1 MGGADGAGGKAG
13 AKGDTKRRLVTLT
26 IDGREVRASDHAT
39 ILDVAR
45 REGIFIPTL
54 CYDPRLAPF
63 GACRVCMVG
72 VKGARGPVAAC
83 TTPVRQGIVVD
94 TKDETATRVAR
105 NVVELVLSDYPEA
118 LLKREGVD
126 PASGEDRNE
135 LRQVAQHFGID
146 TSRFSGERHAYA
158 KDDRHP
164 YIKMDLNE
172 CIVCGRCVRA
182 CDEIQG
188 TFALAYSGRGWG
200 TKIVAGMDSSFTDSA
215 CVSCGA
221 CVSSCP
227 TGALDEAAFRAKE
240 TIDSTVTTTC
250 AYCGVGC
257 SLDVHVRNDEVVAID
272 PTLDGPAN
280 LGHTCIKGRFA
291 HQYARASDRLTS
303 PLLRRP
309 DGSFREASWDEAM
322 SFVAE
327 RLGAIR
333 EAHGPNAIAFVS
345 SSRCTNEENYILQ
358 KLARAAVGTNNIDN
372 CSRVCHSPTSLG
384 LIRSLG
390 ESGGTNSF
398 ADIDVTACLFLTGA
412 NPTEG
417 HPVVGARMK
426 EARLRGAKLIVADPR
441 RIELAAM
448 ADVFLQLRPG
458 TNVALYNG
466 LAHVIVREGLYD
478 KAFVDTRAEGF
489 EAYAAHIATYD
500 PARVESITGVPAALV
515 EKAARLYASTPP
527 ASIFY
532 GLGVTEQ
539 AQGVPGVRCLANL
552 AILTG
557 NLGRAGAGSNPLRG
571 QNNVQGSSDV
581 GALPNYLTMYRKTDD
596 ESVRKDFEAK
606 WGGRRIQ
613 HDRGLMIPE
622 MFNRAIERSL
632 KALYVFGEDIAQTDP
647 NVHHVEEALRALD
660 LVVVHDIF
668 MNVTAKFAHVI
679 LPGSSFLEKTGTFTN
694 AERRVQMVREA
705 VPPPGNARRDLD
717 ILFDLSKRLGY
728 EMPHAD
734 SADVMDEIAELT
746 PQWRGVSHERLGKQG
761 LQWPVPSKDHPGTPV
776 LYETE
781 FATKTKKAALYPV
794 DWAPPGESASER
806 FPFILITGRQLA
818 HYNSGTQT
826 RRTGNVD
833 LQPADLVEIHPGD
846 AERLGVVDGSFV
858 EVESARGKVQTWAR
872 VTTRVAPGNVFLSFH
887 FPEVK
892 TNILTSAHA
901 DPTVSCPEYKVTAVD
916 VRKVPGEH
924 APPPAIAKGFRQDAF
939 D

>member
-1 MGGADGAGGKAG
+1 MMAADGTVGKRG
-13 AKGDTKRRLVTLT
+13 KKRQLVMFT
-26 IDGREVRASDHAT
+26 IDGREVRGSENAT

-45 REGIFIPTL
+45 REGIFVPTL
-54 CYDPRLAPF
+54 CYDQRLAPF
-63 GACRVCMVG
+63 GACRVCLVG
-72 VKGARGPVAAC
+72 IEGARGPVAAC
-83 TTPVRQGIVVD
+83 TTPVRNGIVVN
-94 TKDETATRVAR
+94 TKDETAQRVAR
-105 NVVELVLSDYPEA
+105 SVVELVLSDYPPDA
-118 LLKREGVD
+118 LQRDGQND
-126 PASGEDRNE
+126 GEDRNE
-135 LRQVAQHFGID
+135 LRQVARHFGLEG
-146 TSRFSGERHAYA
+146 SRFAGERHSYA

-188 TFALAYSGRGWG
+188 TFALAYSGRGWD

-221 CVSSCP
+221 CVSTCP

-240 TIDSTVTTTC
+240 TVDQTVTTTC

-257 SLDVHVRNDEVVAID
+257 SLDVHVRNEEVVAID
-272 PTLDGPAN
+272 PTDDGPAN

-303 PLLRRP
+303 PMMRRT
-309 DGSFREASWDEAM
+309 DGSWREASWDEAM
-322 SFVAE
+322 GFVADKMN
-327 RLGAIR
+327 AIR
-333 EAHGPNAIAFVS
+333 AAHGPDALAFVS

-372 CSRVCHSPTSLG
+372 CSRVCHSPTSYG
-384 LIRSLG
+384 LIESLG

-398 ADIDVTACLFLTGA
+398 ADIDVTSCIFLTGA

-426 EARLRGAKLIVADPR
+426 EARLRGATLIVADPR
-441 RIELAAM
+441 RVELAAM

-458 TNVALYNG
+458 TNVSLYNG
-466 LAHVIVREGLYD
+466 LAHVILRDGLVD
-478 KAFVDTRAEGF
+478 RAFVDARAEGL
-489 EAYAAHIATYD
+489 EAYAAHLQAYD
-500 PARVESITGVPAALV
+500 PKQVESITGVPAALI
-515 EKAARLYASTPP
+515 EKAAHLYATTPP

-557 NLGRAGAGSNPLRG
+557 NLGKPGAGSNPLRG

-581 GALPNYLTMYRKTDD
+581 GALPTYLTMYRKMSD
-596 ESVRKDFEAK
+596 EAVRKEFETK
-606 WGGRRIQ
+606 WGGHPIQ
-613 HDRGLMIPE
+613 PGAGLMIPQ
-622 MFNRAIERSL
+622 MFDRAIEKKL

-647 NVHHVEEALRALD
+647 NVHHVEEALRALE

-668 MNVTAKFAHVI
+668 ENVTAKFAHVL

-705 VPPPGNARRDLD
+705 VPPPGQARRDLD
-717 ILFDLSKRLGY
+717 ILFDLSRRLGY
-728 EMPHAD
+728 TMPHPDA
-734 SADVMDEIAELT
+734 ADVMDEIATLT
-746 PQWRGVSHERLGKQG
+746 PSWRGISHARLGKQG
-761 LQWPVPSKDHPGTPV
+761 LQWPVPTKQHPGTAV
-776 LYETE
+776 LYERE
-781 FATKTKKAALYPV
+781 FATKTKRAALYCV
-794 DWAPPGESASER
+794 DWRPPGEAASDR

-833 LQPADLVEIHPGD
+833 LQPADLVEMHPAD
-846 AERLGVVDGSFV
+846 AERLGIVDGSFV
-858 EVESARGKVQTWAR
+858 VVESARGHVETWAR

-892 TNILTSAHA
+892 TNLLTSANA
-901 DPTVSCPEYKVTAVD
+901 DPTVGCPEYKVTAVD
-916 VRKVPGEH
+916 VRKVPGDH
-924 APPPAIAKGFRQDAF
+924 PPPPSLAKGVRQVACDA
-939 D
+939 

>member
-1 MGGADGAGGKAG
+1 MAADGTSGKREGGR
-13 AKGDTKRRLVTLT
+13 DTKRRLVTLT
-26 IDGREVRASDHAT
+26 IDGREVKASDRAT

-45 REGIFIPTL
+45 REGIFVPTL

-83 TTPVRQGIVVD
+83 TTPVREGMVVE
-94 TKDETATRVAR
+94 TRDETAQRVAK
-105 NVVELVLSDYPEA
+105 NVVELVLSDYPDDA
-118 LLKREGVD
+118 LKGD
-126 PASGEDRNE
+126 GSQSSEDRNE
-135 LRQVAQHFGID
+135 LRQVARHFGLD
-146 TSRFSGERHAYA
+146 GSRYQGERHAYA

-164 YIKMDLNE
+164 YIKMDLDE

-188 TFALAYSGRGWG
+188 TFALAYSNRGFA
-200 TKIVAGMDSSFTDSA
+200 TKIVAGMDTGFTDSA

-221 CVSSCP
+221 CVSTCP
-227 TGALDEAAFRAKE
+227 TGALDEAAFKAKE
-240 TIDSTVTTTC
+240 TIDQTVTTTC

-257 SLDVHVRNDEVVAID
+257 SLDVHVRDETVIAID
-272 PTLDGPAN
+272 PALDGPAN
-280 LGHTCIKGRFA
+280 VGHTCIKGRFA
-291 HQYARASDRLTS
+291 HQYARSPERLTS
-303 PLLRRP
+303 PMMRRT
-309 DGSFREASWDEAM
+309 DGTWREASWDEALG
-322 SFVAE
+322 FVADKMK
-327 RLGAIR
+327 AIAA
-333 EAHGPNAIAFVS
+333 AHGPDAIAFIS

-358 KLARAAVGTNNIDN
+358 KLARAALGTNNIDN

-384 LIRSLG
+384 LIQSLG

-398 ADIDVTACLFLTGA
+398 ADIDVTECIFLTGA

-441 RIELAAM
+441 RIELATM

-458 TNVALYNG
+458 SNVALYNA
-466 LAHVIVREGLYD
+466 LAHVIIRDELYD
-478 KAFVDTRAEGF
+478 RAFVDTRTEGF
-489 EAYAAHIATYD
+489 EVYSEHLRAYD
-500 PARVESITGVPAALV
+500 PKKVEAITGVPAALI
-515 EKAARLYASTPP
+515 EKAAHLYATTAP
-527 ASIFY
+527 AAIFY

-539 AQGVPGVRCLANL
+539 AQGVFGVRCLANL
-552 AILTG
+552 AALTG
-557 NLGRAGAGSNPLRG
+557 NFGKPGSGSNPLRG

-581 GALPNYLTMYRKTDD
+581 GALPTYLTMYRKMSDD
-596 ESVRKDFEAK
+596 ETRLAFEKK
-606 WGGRRIQ
+606 WGGRPINPE
-613 HDRGLMIPE
+613 RGLMIPE
-622 MFNRAIERSL
+622 MFDRAISKQL
-632 KALYVFGEDIAQTDP
+632 KMMYVFGEDIAQTDP
-647 NVHHVEEALRALD
+647 NVHHVEEALRSLE
-660 LVVVHDIF
+660 LLVVHDIF
-668 MNVTAKFAHVI
+668 ENVTAKLAHVM

-705 VPPPGNARRDLD
+705 VPPPGQARRDLD

-728 EMPHAD
+728 EMPHPDAA
-734 SADVMDEIAELT
+734 SVMDEIAELT
-746 PQWRGVSHERLGKQG
+746 PQWRGISHDRLGKQG
-761 LQWPVPSKDHPGTPV
+761 LQWPVPSKDHPGTSV
-776 LYETE
+776 LYEDG
-781 FATKTKKAALYPV
+781 FATPTKRARLFCAE
-794 DWAPPGESASER
+794 WEPPGESASDR

-833 LQPADLVEIHPGD
+833 LQPADLVEVHPDD
-846 AERLGVVDGSFV
+846 AKRLDIVDGSFV

-892 TNILTSAHA
+892 TNLLTSGNSE
-901 DPTVSCPEYKVTAVD
+901 PNVRCPEYKVTAVA
-916 VRKVPGEH
+916 VRKVPGTH
-924 APPPAIAKGFRQDAF
+924 AAPPEIAKGFRQDAF

>member
-1 MGGADGAGGKAG
+1 MGADGTSGKPDR
-13 AKGDTKRRLVTLT
+13 GDTKRRLVTLT
-26 IDGREVRASDHAT
+26 IDGREVKASDRAT

-54 CYDPRLAPF
+54 CYDPRLAAF

-83 TTPVRQGIVVD
+83 TTPVREGIVVD
-94 TKDETATRVAR
+94 TQDPVARRVAK
-105 NVVELVLSDYPEA
+105 NVVELVLSDYPGDA
-118 LLKREGVD
+118 LAKDSAPE
-126 PASGEDRNE
+126 ERNE
-135 LRQVAQHFGID
+135 LREVARHFGLD
-146 TSRFSGERHAYA
+146 ARESRFAGERHAYA

-200 TKIVAGMDSSFTDSA
+200 TKIVAGMDSSFVDSA

-221 CVSSCP
+221 CVSTCP

-240 TIDSTVTTTC
+240 TIDQTVTTTC

-257 SLDVHVRNDEVVAID
+257 SLDVHVRSGEVVAID
-272 PTLDGPAN
+272 PALDGPSN

-291 HQYARASDRLTS
+291 HQYARSQERLTT
-303 PLLRRP
+303 PLMRRS
-309 DGSFREASWDEAM
+309 DGTLREASWDEAM

-327 RLGAIR
+327 KMTAIR
-333 EAHGPNAIAFVS
+333 AAHGPDALAFVS
-345 SSRCTNEENYILQ
+345 SSRCTNEENYILM
-358 KLARAAVGTNNIDN
+358 KLARAAVGTNNVDN
-372 CSRVCHSPTSLG
+372 CSRVCHSPTSAG
-384 LIRSLG
+384 LIASLG

-398 ADIDVTACLFLTGA
+398 ADIDVTACMFLTGA

-417 HPVVGARMK
+417 HPVLGARMK

-458 TNVALYNG
+458 TNVALYNS
-466 LAHVIVREGLYD
+466 LAHVIVRDQIYD
-478 KAFVDTRAEGF
+478 KAFVDARAEGF
-489 EAYAAHIATYD
+489 EAYSEFLAAYS
-500 PARVESITGVPAALV
+500 PAKTEAITGVPAALV
-515 EKAARLYASTPP
+515 EKAAHLYATTPP
-527 ASIFY
+527 AAIFY

-539 AQGVPGVRCLANL
+539 AQGVPGVRTLTNL
-552 AILTG
+552 AVLTG
-557 NLGRAGAGSNPLRG
+557 NLGRPGAGSNPLRG

-581 GALPNYLTMYRKTDD
+581 GALPTSLTMYRKMEDPV
-596 ESVRKDFEAK
+596 VRGEFERK
-606 WGGRRIQ
+606 WGGQPIQ
-613 HDRGLMIPE
+613 PGRGLMIPE
-622 MFNRAIERSL
+622 MFDRAISGSL

-647 NVHHVEEALRALD
+647 NVHHVEEALRALE

-668 MNVTAKFAHVI
+668 ENLTSKFAHVV

-705 VPPPGNARRDLD
+705 VPPPGQARRDLD

-728 EMPHAD
+728 SMPHPDA
-734 SADVMDEIAELT
+734 SSVMDEIAELT
-746 PQWRGVSHERLGKQG
+746 PQWRGISYRRLGSQG
-761 LQWPVPSKDHPGTPV
+761 LQWPVPSADHPGTAV

-781 FATKTKKAALYPV
+781 FATESKRAALYAV
-794 DWAPPGESASER
+794 DWTPPGEAASEK

-826 RRTGNVD
+826 RRTHNVD
-833 LQPADLVEIHPGD
+833 LQPADLMEIHPTD
-846 AERLGVVDGSFV
+846 AQRLGIVDESFV

-892 TNILTSAHA
+892 TNLLTSANA
-901 DPTVSCPEYKVTAVD
+901 DPTVACPEYKVTAVS
-916 VRKVPGEH
+916 VRKVPGDH
-924 APPPAIAKGFRQDAF
+924 APPPAVAKGFRQDAF